1 MASCKLTEDYC
12 NNIIKVFSEEETM
25 ETLVI
30 KGRSYKRF
38 IIHENSPIID
48 KYQWLWNDIEDIVKC
63 NLGNNH
69 YLTIW
74 IIVLKYDK
82 GDYFEKH
89 IDRPKQDDN
98 RYLSGGIE
106 LSDKSDFE
114 GGQFVVKNIPILFE
128 KGKLLTHKVTDS
140 HEITKLKK
148 GTRWSLHFGI
158 NKQKQIL

>member
-1 MASCKLTEDYC
+1 MNYGKEFRKFAM
-12 NNIIKVFSEEETM
+12 SE
-25 ETLVI
+25 
-30 KGRSYKRF
+30 KGVSG
-38 IIHENSPIID
+38 
-48 KYQWLWNDIEDIVKC
+48 L
-63 NLGNNH
+63 NL
-69 YLTIW
+69 
-74 IIVLKYDK
+74 
-82 GDYFEKH
+82 DYFEKH

-158 NKQKQIL
+158 NKLKTIL